1 MNNNIM
7 NNNMINNTNEN
18 NNFIGLLGQMYGNPQ
33 FLDFVRKMYQNPEM
47 IKLSLNMMGINNEQY
62 ESSPFMK
69 EIYNPEMFNIML
81 NPQNAAFYNQI
92 FNNIQNNNK
101 NENEKK
107 GYENNENLKNKNE
120 IVNDMME
127 KLDNLYYKEKYK
139 EKLEKL
145 KEMGFNNEQLVLKVL
160 QNCNGN
166 VDDALGLLLNDK

>member
-47 IKLSLNMMGINNEQY
+47 IKLSLNMMGIKNEQY
-62 ESSPFMK
+62 ESNPFMK
-69 EIYNPEMFNIML
+69 KIYNPEIFNIML
-81 NPQNAAFYNQI
+81 NPQNASFYNQI

-107 GYENNENLKNKNE
+107 GYENNENLKN
-120 IVNDMME
+120 
-127 KLDNLYYKEKYK
+127 NLYYKEKYK